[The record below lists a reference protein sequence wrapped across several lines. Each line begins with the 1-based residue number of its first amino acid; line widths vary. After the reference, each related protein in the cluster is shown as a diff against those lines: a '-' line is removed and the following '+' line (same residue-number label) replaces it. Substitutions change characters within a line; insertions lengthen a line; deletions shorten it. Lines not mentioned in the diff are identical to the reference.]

1 MFCACDYEIL
11 HRTLIWLRTVVP
23 QYLKYFVFNFI
34 SFLSVFPGVVAPSYH
49 FHKSTTYVPVY
60 IPSSHTYF
68 HRHHTNTDQTST
80 TVNNN
85 AQPVAPS
92 EPVVY
97 KENSSFDENSKPTM
111 IVGFNNMIVYGVFEN
126 EKHYVITISED
137 LDDDTDDIPDHFL
150 STEDSSLFEIV
161 TMKPM
166 TTTTTTTTITPS
178 SEIIVDDV
186 IV

>member
-1 MFCACDYEIL
+1 
-11 HRTLIWLRTVVP
+11 
-23 QYLKYFVFNFI
+23 
-34 SFLSVFPGVVAPSYH
+34 
-49 FHKSTTYVPVY
+49 
-60 IPSSHTYF
+60 
-68 HRHHTNTDQTST
+68 
-80 TVNNN
+80 
-85 AQPVAPS
+85 
-92 EPVVY
+92 
-97 KENSSFDENSKPTM
+97 M

-150 STEDSSLFEIV
+150 RTEDSSLFEIV

-186 IV
+186 IVWILVNQQFYV